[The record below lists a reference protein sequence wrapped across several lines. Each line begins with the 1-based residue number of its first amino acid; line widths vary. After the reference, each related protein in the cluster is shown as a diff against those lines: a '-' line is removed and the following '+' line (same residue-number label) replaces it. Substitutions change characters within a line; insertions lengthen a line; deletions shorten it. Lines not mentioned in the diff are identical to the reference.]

1 MLCYPFIMNT
11 SVKHGLGTQ
20 QKSWQH
26 VYTMPDFFIFPI
38 TYIKSCVAYCNM
50 EFDFGRIIGKERI
63 YVVSPLSE

>member
-1 MLCYPFIMNT
+1 MNT

-20 QKSWQH
+20 QKFGQH
-26 VYTMPDFFIFPI
+26 VYTTPDFFFVPI
-38 TYIKSCVAYCNM
+38 TYIKSRVAYCKM